1 MHFQDAWLKSPLA
14 RVLLATEYRHL
25 KRMLPQFQGHFCL
38 HLLPWVTDRVYRPFK
53 LKQHIL
59 ALETLGGV
67 HISETMDE
75 DSADSKNLENPQ
87 RQSEHPGLDKTQR
100 NRGCKDKAS
109 KASSDANE
117 SLDITLDPSK
127 AHKNKVNTQ
136 FSALQLGQN
145 TSVLVTDFSSL
156 PFRDN
161 SIDVIFLHH
170 CLEFHP
176 APHSVLREASR
187 VLLPNGALIILSF
200 NPYSIWGLKHWLLSW
215 SPRESLQYMPIRQ
228 SRIEDWLTLLDY
240 RIELKMRCMFRLP
253 VQWPK
258 CLEWSAPLEG
268 FSRLPWMFG
277 GGVYIMMSRKQVGG
291 LTPLRLKWRLLQPQ
305 RPFLPSAS
313 RLPQVQDDQLKFA
326 SIHKG

>member
-1 MHFQDAWLKSPLA
+1 MIHFQDAWLKSPLA

-59 ALETLGGV
+59 ALETLEGV
-67 HISETMDE
+67 HVANTMDE
-75 DSADSKNLENPQ
+75 DSADSHALETPQ
-87 RQSEHPGLDKTQR
+87 RERGLEQTELDSIKAGHGNIPHESPDSNQSQGTTLEPAAAQT
-100 NRGCKDKAS
+100 NTAAS
-109 KASSDANE
+109 Q
-117 SLDITLDPSK
+117 L
-127 AHKNKVNTQ
+127 
-136 FSALQLGQN
+136 SALQLGQN

-215 SPRESLQYMPIRQ
+215 SSKESLQYTPIRQ

-253 VQWPK
+253 TQWPK

-268 FSRLPWMFG
+268 FSRLPWMLG

-313 RLPQVQDDQLKFA
+313 RLP
-326 SIHKG
+326 